1 MRVLAERYELVE
13 EAGRGGM
20 GQVWRATDRELG
32 RVVAV
37 KILPPELTRHEEF
50 RVRFRREART
60 IASLSHRNIAV
71 LHDVGEDVR
80 DGGETTPFLIMEF
93 IDGRT
98 VADALAEGPFTVER
112 ALDVGRGIAEA
123 LAHSHGQGLVHRDIK
138 PSNVMLTSEGGV
150 KVLDF
155 GISKVVAETTTR
167 LTATGMTVGTPAY
180 LSPEQLTG
188 GAVDGR
194 SDQYSTGCLLYE
206 LLTGRPPFSGDSP
219 FAVMH
224 QHISKEPVA
233 PSELRPLI
241 PAAVDEVVLRALS
254 KDREQ
259 RFAGMGE
266 LQQALAR
273 AGSGVP
279 ALPAMPPAPPVPP
292 PSGTGPGRTM
302 LAEQPTQAASLPK
315 QATAAPPPR
324 PVVDPV
330 ETVPDEDD
338 QAPDASSAAT
348 ATGSEPTGSER
359 TGSER
364 TGSERTGPERTGPE
378 RTGSDPTGP
387 ERTGSDPTGPERT
400 GPERTDPEAASPRR
414 GWRRL
419 PAGNRA
425 VALLGLLVS
434 AVVVLVHQ
442 DLDPSSD
449 HLVPLAVVAILG
461 VAAFR
466 WLPLTSTLL
475 WWGAGAMVIA
485 GVPAGAPSDESD
497 YVYVD
502 DTDFDSSLYYYG
514 IYYEDYYELDED
526 PSGHTLFEQGYDG
539 EYEPAS
545 AMVSMDYTGHEPMSV
560 LAVPVLVLAVLCLL
574 RTLRSGRQ
582 SALMAAAGITLA
594 GLGVSWLAEGRDDQV
609 VWFSMAWGL
618 TALVAVVQELRAR
631 RRGPGPRRPRR
642 RLRFV
647 VAE

>member
-1 MRVLAERYELVE
+1 MRVLAERYELIE

-138 PSNVMLTSEGGV
+138 PSNVMLTSEDGV

-266 LQQALAR
+266 MRQALAR
-273 AGSGVP
+273 AGAVTPS
-279 ALPAMPPAPPVPP
+279 LPAMPPVPPVPP
-292 PSGTGPGRTM
+292 PSGAGPGRTM
-302 LAEQPTQAASLPK
+302 LAEQPTQAASLPR
-315 QATAAPPPR
+315 QAAATPPLR
-324 PVVDPV
+324 PPADPG
-330 ETVPDEDD
+330 ETVPGEDD
-338 QAPDASSAAT
+338 RAFEASSAAT
-348 ATGSEPTGSER
+348 ATGSEPAGSER
-359 TGSER
+359 TVPER
-364 TGSERTGPERTGPE
+364 TDPERTGPE
-378 RTGSDPTGP
+378 PTGFQP
-387 ERTGSDPTGPERT
+387 TEPTEPTRPDP
-400 GPERTDPEAASPRR
+400 DAAPPRR

-419 PAGNRA
+419 PSGNRA
-425 VALLGLLVS
+425 MALLGLLVS

-449 HLVPLAVVAILG
+449 HLVPLAVVAVLG
-461 VAAFR
+461 LAVFR

-475 WWGAGAMVIA
+475 WWGAGAMVIS
-485 GVPAGAPSDESD
+485 GVSAGAPVEESD
-497 YVYVD
+497 YAFVD
-502 DTDFDSSLYYYG
+502 DTDFDSTLYYYG
-514 IYYEDYYELDED
+514 SYYEDYYQMSED

-545 AMVSMDYTGHEPMSV
+545 AMVSMDYTGHGPV
-560 LAVPVLVLAVLCLL
+560 AVFAVPVLVLAVLCLL

-582 SALMAAAGITLA
+582 SALLAAAGITLA
-594 GLGVSWLAEGRDDQV
+594 GLGVGWLDEGTDDQV

-618 TALVAVVQELRAR
+618 TALLAAVQELRAR